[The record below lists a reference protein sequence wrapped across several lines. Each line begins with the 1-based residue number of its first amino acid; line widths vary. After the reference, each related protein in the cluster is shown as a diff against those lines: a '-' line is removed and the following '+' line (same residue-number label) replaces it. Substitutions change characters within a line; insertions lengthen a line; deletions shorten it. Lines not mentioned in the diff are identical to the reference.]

1 MSAYRGRKAL
11 LALFAGAAIALSM
24 PGFRLGPLAF
34 VALVPLFLALEE
46 GKGFLMGFLT
56 GVTFFAIDLRWLLTL
71 YRFNPLVVPGY
82 LLLVIYLAS
91 YLGLFG
97 LIMGWLG
104 KKWGYDGTLLILAPL
119 SFTLLE
125 ILRTHG
131 PLGNGFSALYQSLYR
146 FPELIQVVALA
157 GPWAL
162 SAAIVFVNTSVYL
175 ALRKRPAYL
184 LTGLGMIGFLAGLF
198 LLPIPQD
205 GEPLKTAVISSNVSQ
220 EVKLNGRNLLPLL
233 EKYIALGKEAATQN
247 PDLIVF
253 PESILPG
260 YILRDERL
268 LPEFTR
274 LAQEA
279 GSHVL
284 FGTGD
289 IRSGK
294 IYNSVAL
301 ISPTGEI
308 LDIYSMVYPVPF
320 GEYIPGRR
328 LLAKIGLGSFAA
340 SFLPQDLARGEGLTP
355 IGGIGTPICFE
366 STLPAIIRGF
376 TANGATLLVTVTND
390 AWFLKSSE
398 LRAHF
403 ACAVFRAVETRRY
416 LIQAANG
423 GISGIIDL
431 RGRILREIT
440 GEGIISAE
448 VVQRKD
454 RSLYTRWG
462 ESPLYAAFAVG
473 GLAAVLMW
481 KRKGRQGRN
490 QNR

>member
-24 PGFRLGPLAF
+24 PGFRFGPLAF
-34 VALVPLFLALEE
+34 VALVPLFFALEK

-104 KKWGYDGTLLILAPL
+104 KKWGFNGTLLILAPF

-175 ALRKRPAYL
+175 ALRKRPVYL

-220 EVKLNGRNLLPLL
+220 EVKLNRRNLLPLL
-233 EKYIALGKEAATQN
+233 EEYIALGGEAATQE

-294 IYNSVAL
+294 IFNSVAL

-340 SFLPQDLARGEGLTP
+340 SFLPQDLARGEGLIP

-366 STLPAIIRGF
+366 STFPMPTRALAAR
-376 TANGATLLVTVTND
+376 GATLLVTVTND
-390 AWFLKSSE
+390 AWFVGSSE

-403 ACAVFRAVETRRY
+403 AAAVFRAVETRRY

-423 GISGIIDL
+423 GISGIIDP
-431 RGRILREIT
+431 RGRILREVT
-440 GEGIISAE
+440 GKGMILAE
-448 VVQRKD
+448 VMPRKD
-454 RSLYTRWG
+454 RSLYTHWG
-462 ESPLYAAFAVG
+462 EWPLYLVFAAGALLTLAVR
-473 GLAAVLMW
+473 
-481 KRKGRQGRN
+481 RKTRR
-490 QNR
+490 

>member
-24 PGFRLGPLAF
+24 PGFRFGPLAF
-34 VALVPLFLALEE
+34 VALVPLFFALEK

-97 LIMGWLG
+97 LFMAWVHGRKGFDWSLLVFASLG
-104 KKWGYDGTLLILAPL
+104 
-119 SFTLLE
+119 FTFLE
-125 ILRTHG
+125 VLRAYG
-131 PLGNGFSALYQSLYR
+131 PLGIGFSALYLSLYR
-146 FPELIQVVALA
+146 FPPLIQVVALA

-175 ALRKRPAYL
+175 ALRKRPVYL

-233 EKYIALGKEAATQN
+233 EEYIALGGEAATQK

-294 IYNSVAL
+294 IFNSVAL

-308 LDIYSMVYPVPF
+308 LDTYSMVNPVPF

-340 SFLPQDLARGEGLTP
+340 SFLPQDLARGEGLIP

-366 STLPAIIRGF
+366 STFPMPTRALAAR
-376 TANGATLLVTVTND
+376 GATLLVTVTND
-390 AWFLKSSE
+390 AWFVGSSE

-403 ACAVFRAVETRRY
+403 AAAVFRAVETRRY

-423 GISGIIDL
+423 GISGIVDP
-431 RGRILREIT
+431 RGRILQET
-440 GEGIISAE
+440 VGGGILIAE
-448 VVQRKD
+448 VARRKE
-454 RSLYTRWG
+454 RSLYTQWG
-462 ESPLYAAFAVG
+462 EWPLYLVFAAGALLTLAVR
-473 GLAAVLMW
+473 
-481 KRKGRQGRN
+481 RKTRR
-490 QNR
+490 

>member
-24 PGFRLGPLAF
+24 PGFRLGPLVF
-34 VALVPLFLALEE
+34 VALVPLFLALEKE
-46 GKGFLMGFLT
+46 KGFLMGFLT
-56 GVTFFAIDLRWLLTL
+56 GVAFFAIDLRWLLTL
-71 YRFNPLVVPGY
+71 YRFNPLVIPGY

-104 KKWGYDGTLLILAPL
+104 KKWGYDGTLLILVPF

-125 ILRTHG
+125 ILRAHG

-233 EKYIALGKEAATQN
+233 EEYIALGGEAATQK

-260 YILRDERL
+260 YILRDARL

-294 IYNSVAL
+294 IFNSIAL

-340 SFLPQDLARGEGLTP
+340 SFLPQDLTRGEGLIP
-355 IGGIGTPICFE
+355 IGEIGTPICFE
-366 STLPAIIRGF
+366 STLPAVTRGF
-376 TANGATLLVTVTND
+376 AANGATLLVTVTND
-390 AWFLKSSE
+390 AWFVGSSE

-403 ACAVFRAVETRRY
+403 ASAVFRAVETRRY

-423 GISGIIDL
+423 GISGIIDP
-431 RGRILREIT
+431 RGKILREVT
-440 GEGIISAE
+440 GEGMILAE
-448 VVQRKD
+448 VVERKD
-454 RSLYTRWG
+454 RSLYTYWG
-462 ESPLYAAFAVG
+462 EWPLYSVFTVG
-473 GLAAVLMW
+473 ILVALFCK
-481 KRKGRQGRN
+481 KRRRF
-490 QNR
+490 R

>member
-1 MSAYRGRKAL
+1 
-11 LALFAGAAIALSM
+11 
-24 PGFRLGPLAF
+24 
-34 VALVPLFLALEE
+34 
-46 GKGFLMGFLT
+46 
-56 GVTFFAIDLRWLLTL
+56 
-71 YRFNPLVVPGY
+71 
-82 LLLVIYLAS
+82 
-91 YLGLFG
+91 LGLFG

-104 KKWGYDGTLLILAPL
+104 KKWGFNGTLLILAPL

-125 ILRTHG
+125 ILRAHG

-146 FPELIQVVALA
+146 FPELIQVVAFA

-175 ALRKRPAYL
+175 ALRKRPVYL

-198 LLPIPQD
+198 LLPIPQV
-205 GEPLKTAVISSNVSQ
+205 GEPLKIAVISSNVSQ

-233 EKYIALGKEAATQN
+233 EKYITLGRQAAVEK

-289 IRSGK
+289 LLRGE

-308 LDIYSMVYPVPF
+308 LDIYSMVNPVPF

-328 LLAKIGLGSFAA
+328 LLTKIGLGSFAA
-340 SFLPQDLARGEGLTP
+340 SFLPQDLARGEGLIP
-355 IGGIGTPICFE
+355 IKGIGTPICFE
-366 STLPAIIRGF
+366 STFPAITRGF
-376 TANGATLLVTVTND
+376 AANGATLLATVTND
-390 AWFLKSSE
+390 AWFVGSSE
-398 LRAHF
+398 LKAHF
-403 ACAVFRAVETRRY
+403 ACAVFRAVENRRF

-423 GISGIIDL
+423 GVSGIVSP
-431 RGRILREIT
+431 RGQILKTVI
-440 GEGIISAE
+440 GEGILFGD
-448 VVQRKD
+448 VVRQQD
-454 RSLYTRWG
+454 QSLYTRWG
-462 ESPLYAAFAVG
+462 NGLLYAVLSISGLTAAAWRIKKRWE
-473 GLAAVLMW
+473 LAA
-481 KRKGRQGRN
+481 KK
-490 QNR
+490 